1 MERVWLNRAMHAG
14 FFLLLAASA
23 SRLVVRHAMD
33 TRTIVS
39 LAVAGLLA
47 VVYAG
52 GVALWERLGR
62 GGRLSWLAVV
72 LACWLVVAELAPSFA
87 WCAIPLLYLCLRLLS
102 LRLTLVAAA
111 VLTVAVIIAQISLA
125 DRFDPSLVLAPIAVA
140 AMTIVIFW
148 ELRKAGVMQE
158 RERLS
163 REIHDTLAQ
172 GLTSQRMLLQAADR
186 VWESDP
192 GQARAYV
199 RTAIDAAGEN
209 LDEAR
214 RFVRDLGPAPL
225 ALRSLPDAIRALGAE
240 FRLEGTEHP
249 LDDRTQA
256 VLLRVAQ
263 GALANAREHAHADR
277 VIVTL
282 SYLEGEVTL
291 DVYDNGVGFD
301 RTMAVTRP
309 GRGYGLRMMRDRLK
323 EVGGTL
329 TVESAPGEGT
339 ALAARIPV
347 AAPTGEHGGERAG
360 EGGSA

>member
-1 MERVWLNRAMHAG
+1 MERVWLNRAMHLG

-23 SRLVVRHAMD
+23 ARLVVRHEMD
-33 TRTIVS
+33 LRTVVA
-39 LAVAGLLA
+39 LADTALLA
-47 VVYAG
+47 LVYGG
-52 GVALWERLGR
+52 GVLVWDRLGR
-62 GGRLSWLAVV
+62 RGRLAWLAVV
-72 LACWLVVAELAPSFA
+72 LGCWLVLVELAPSFA
-87 WCAIPLLYLCLRLLS
+87 WCAIPLLYVCLRLLS
-102 LRLTLVAAA
+102 LRMTLVAAT
-111 VLTVAVIIAQISLA
+111 VLTVAVIVAQISLS
-125 DRFDPSLVLAPIAVA
+125 DRFDPSLVLAPVAVA

-186 VWESDP
+186 AWESDP
-192 GQARAYV
+192 EQARAYV
-199 RTAIDAAGEN
+199 RTAIEAAGEN

-225 ALRSLPDAIRALGAE
+225 AKASLADALRGLGTQ
-240 FRLEGTEHP
+240 FRLEGEEFP

-263 GALANAREHAHADR
+263 GAVANAREHARASR

-282 SYLEGEVTL
+282 SYLDDEVTL
-291 DVYDNGVGFD
+291 DVYDDGAGFD
-301 RTMAVTRP
+301 QAVARP
-309 GRGYGLRMMRDRLK
+309 GRGYGLRAMRDRVA

-339 ALAARIPV
+339 AVAARIPV
-347 AAPTGEHGGERAG
+347 
-360 EGGSA
+360 